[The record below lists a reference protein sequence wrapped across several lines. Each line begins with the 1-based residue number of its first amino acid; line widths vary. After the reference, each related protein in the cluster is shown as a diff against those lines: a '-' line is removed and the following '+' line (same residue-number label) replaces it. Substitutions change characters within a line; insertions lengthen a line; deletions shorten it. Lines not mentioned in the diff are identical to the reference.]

1 MTLTMTTSWRGSLRL
16 ARATAAETTSPNG
29 SRTSCARS
37 SVSVILVDTGPLYA
51 LVDRADRHHLASLEL
66 LSDHPGPLV
75 VPVLVVTETT
85 YLIGGR
91 LGADAEVRF
100 LGDVAAGRF
109 VIEQVDPDDWL
120 RIAELVHR
128 YRDLPLGTVDA
139 SVVLSPNGWTSQR
152 SPRSTAGTSRPY
164 AHVTWTRSI
173 CAWADPLRS
182 AWTAPPYDAPRLQ
195 RPRAVRPRRVGH
207 PAPGWRARRGRS
219 PAATAA
225 RRRRTARGAHR

>member
-1 MTLTMTTSWRGSLRL
+1 M
-16 ARATAAETTSPNG
+16 
-29 SRTSCARS
+29 
-37 SVSVILVDTGPLYA
+37 ILVDTGPLYA

-85 YLIGGR
+85 YLIGSR

-109 VIEQVDPDDWL
+109 VVEQVDPDDWL

-139 SVVLSPNGWTSQR
+139 SVVAVAERLD
-152 SPRSTAGTSRPY
+152 
-164 AHVTWTRSI
+164 VTEIATVDRRDF
-173 CAWADPLRS
+173 A
-182 AWTAPPYDAPRLQ
+182 T
-195 RPRAVRPRRVGH
+195 VRPRHVDAFDLRVG
-207 PAPGWRARRGRS
+207 
-219 PAATAA
+219 
-225 RRRRTARGAHR
+225 